1 MSNLNNG
8 LFFGSK
14 ILLYIFFQPS
24 QHHWFQDLFHTMN
37 KTCLIWLAYFT
48 NKNLTISFT
57 ILMPQL
63 TAFSFSTWESV
74 LSSPNSAKNAWV
86 DLNLSGSRKLS
97 RLWSSSVLFCR
108 GVPDSRTWCSC
119 NKHLDEFSMKAAN
132 LFLSQPFELKVHCL
146 PYNSENSLAKLITVL
161 YKTIK

>member
-1 MSNLNNG
+1 MSYLTCILYKQKFNHLIHNNIK
-8 LFFGSK
+8 SK
-14 ILLYIFFQPS
+14 
-24 QHHWFQDLFHTMN
+24 
-37 KTCLIWLAYFT
+37 
-48 NKNLTISFT
+48 
-57 ILMPQL
+57 LMPQL

-97 RLWSSSVLFCR
+97 RLWSSSVLFWR

-119 NKHLDEFSMKAAN
+119 NKHLDEFSMKTAN

-146 PYNSENSLAKLITVL
+146 PYNRENLLAKLISLVQNNQIRNFVSSFA
-161 YKTIK
+161 KQGHTIVFIVDFFWKIIIIKKNV

>member
-1 MSNLNNG
+1 MVSSLEARFFSTSSFNLLNIIGFRICFIQWTKHVLFDLHTYKQKFNHLIHNNIK
-8 LFFGSK
+8 SK
-14 ILLYIFFQPS
+14 
-24 QHHWFQDLFHTMN
+24 
-37 KTCLIWLAYFT
+37 
-48 NKNLTISFT
+48 
-57 ILMPQL
+57 LMPQL